1 MSQTGCDQYIADEMS
16 ISGTYFFDRYIDLM
30 FGNKALAAPYPFN
43 TIKGDAGNA
52 GKLIWA
58 AQV

>member
-16 ISGTYFFDRYIDLM
+16 ISGTYFFDRYKDLM
-30 FGNKALAAPYPFN
+30 FADKSTTGPAPFN

-52 GKLIWA
+52 SKFIWA